1 MAVVVPDESEYNR
14 ASGASR
20 EEKGSRTVQGRTLDQ
35 ETLNDIIRRVA
46 EVAEPERVILFGSA
60 ARGEMNRHSDVDL
73 LVVKDGTDLRR
84 LTARIYRRLYGVG
97 AAVDIVM
104 VTPQDIERYRDSHA
118 LVIKP
123 ALREGTV
130 IYESP

>member
-1 MAVVVPDESEYNR
+1 MKSDVLEDS
-14 ASGASR
+14 
-20 EEKGSRTVQGRTLDQ
+20 TLD
-35 ETLNDIIRRVA
+35 DIIRRVV

-73 LVVKDGTDLRR
+73 LVVKDAPDLRQ
-84 LTARIYRRLYGVG
+84 LTAKVYRRLYGVG

-104 VTPQDIERYRDSHA
+104 VTPQDVELYRDSHA
-118 LVIKP
+118 LIIKP

-130 IYESP
+130 MHESA